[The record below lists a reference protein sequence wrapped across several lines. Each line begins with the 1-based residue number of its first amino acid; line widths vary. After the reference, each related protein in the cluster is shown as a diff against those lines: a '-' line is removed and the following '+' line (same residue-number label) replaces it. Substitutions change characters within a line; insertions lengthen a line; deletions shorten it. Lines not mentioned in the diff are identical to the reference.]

1 MRYPHALAAL
11 AAVAAGGTGAAL
23 AVSPATAEG
32 ATNSAPSRHSRT
44 VTITAVEKG
53 TSINMVDV
61 APSDS
66 ALGDQLIG
74 TGDLVGTDGRKIGT
88 SSFQGISTNAKPR
101 TSEILTFVYE
111 LAGGK
116 ITTAGT
122 ATLSANGPIFDEQFA
137 ITGGTGRYQNARGQ
151 VRVVQ
156 ETVEQA
162 KVTFHIEQ

>member
-1 MRYPHALAAL
+1 MRVRYTPALAAI
-11 AAVAAGGTGAAL
+11 VAGATGTAL
-23 AVSPATAEG
+23 AVSSAPAGG
-32 ATNSAPSRHSRT
+32 ATNSAASRHSRT

-53 TSINMVDV
+53 ASVNFVDV

-74 TGDLVGTDGRKIGT
+74 TGDLVGADGRKIGT

-101 TSEILTFVYE
+101 TSEMLTFVYE
-111 LAGGK
+111 LPDGK

-122 ATLSANGPIFDEQFA
+122 ATLSATRPIFDEQFA
-137 ITGGTGRYQNARGQ
+137 ITGGTGRYQDARGQ

-162 KVTFHIEQ
+162 KVTFHIKL